1 MLIRMGGQAS
11 IIYVDCCLR
20 IVSLTKEGTTMD
32 TTVQVVL
39 WIGTALM
46 TIGLLVFVY
55 MTLTA
60 PEENRHF
67 YYATSLVPLIA
78 ASAYFAMASGHGAV
92 MLAGRTFFFA
102 RYIDW
107 VFTTPLL
114 LLDLALLAL
123 PNLRSRL
130 GLVAT
135 MIAADVYMIVTGL
148 IAGLLNGADK
158 YVWFATSTIAFLFIL
173 YSLTRLFRNATSR
186 GGQVGGL
193 FRTLATLTIVLWTI
207 YPIVWLL
214 GTEGFGVINLATEV
228 VIYAILDVSA
238 KVGFGFILLTNRN
251 AIQQAGGSTLQV
263 SAGN

>member
-1 MLIRMGGQAS
+1 
-11 IIYVDCCLR
+11 
-20 IVSLTKEGTTMD
+20 MD

-46 TIGLLVFVY
+46 TLGLLAFVY
-55 MTLTA
+55 MTLTS

-78 ASAYFAMASGHGAV
+78 ATAYFAMASGHGAV
-92 MLAGRTFFFA
+92 LLGGRTFFFA
-102 RYIDW
+102 RYVDW

-123 PNLRSRL
+123 PNLRNRL

-148 IAGLLNGADK
+148 VAGLLNGVDK

-173 YSLTRLFRNATSR
+173 YALTRLFRDAATR
-186 GGQVGGL
+186 GGQVGSL
-193 FRTLATLTIVLWTI
+193 FRTLATLTMVLWI
-207 YPIVWLL
+207 LYPIVWLL

-228 VIYAILDVSA
+228 IIYAILDVSA
-238 KVGFGFILLTNRN
+238 KVGFGFVLLSNRN
-251 AIQQAGGSTLQV
+251 AIAQAGSNSLQAG
-263 SAGN
+263 AGN